1 MLTKL
6 IAVIISQCIHTSNH
20 YVVHLGLIQCY
31 MSIITQKNWKKIKK
45 IKKGTKVTIFIIPK
59 WGLPFQT

>member
-45 IKKGTKVTIFIIPK
+45 LRKEQK
-59 WGLPFQT
+59 

>member
-6 IAVIISQCIHTSNH
+6 IVVIISQCIHTSNH

-31 MSIITQKNWKKIKK
+31 MLIISQKRKLEKKLRKK
-45 IKKGTKVTIFIIPK
+45 QKSLF
-59 WGLPFQT
+59 L

>member
-1 MLTKL
+1 MYTYIKSLCCAPWINTMLYVNYNSKKL
-6 IAVIISQCIHTSNH
+6 E
-20 YVVHLGLIQCY
+20 
-31 MSIITQKNWKKIKK
+31 KNKK